1 MEALIDCPHCWEE
14 NKIYTDNYDQVEDL
28 RHLCRCCD
36 EMIAFGLEL
45 KYVAIPYETLPLRE
59 VH

>member
-1 MEALIDCPHCWEE
+1 L
-14 NKIYTDNYDQVEDL
+14 L
-28 RHLCRCCD
+28 HLCSCCD

-45 KYVAIPYETLPLRE
+45 KYVAVPYETLPLRE